1 MKKTLAILLSLILML
16 SMVPAVAEESL
27 AGTYVLDAS
36 PLGMPLNIY
45 LIIDENNNFQWTNK
59 LEGGADKGNG
69 MIGSEGGVY
78 MMLYSDSTP
87 ENMKTATFTLEGQNL
102 VFSTRVP
109 YGAAGVNPNTE
120 ENIFPIAKKMVY
132 TDLLG
137 LYVGSLA
144 VEAMGSAIVYECEL
158 ELALGAEYTLKSTFA
173 MMGGEYE
180 YVQQGNF
187 TVENGE
193 IIFTTADAEGQ
204 KGQIA
209 DGKITADLILSSM
222 GKTPRT
228 IELQKAIT
236 ADVAGVYTGVKD
248 MSAMGFIANTALTLD
263 AVGGY
268 TYSSVIEGM
277 GEYTEQGTFTH
288 ENGVITLLSDAE
300 GAAPVE
306 ASLATEVLTAKM
318 KIASSVPMATEIKF
332 FSDRI
337 QGVFTAEGEDEAG
350 VAYASKL
357 TLNADGTYAI
367 SVNED
372 AYTEEGAFTVAA
384 SPMGVSITL
393 VSTAGVESTGM
404 VSDSININHNID
416 NAYNM
421 LGFQYEK

>member
-16 SMVPAVAEESL
+16 SMVPAMAEESL

-350 VAYASKL
+350 VAYASVL

-372 AYTEEGAFTVAA
+372 AYTEEGTFTVAA

>member
-16 SMVPAVAEESL
+16 SMVPAMAEESL

-45 LIIDENNNFQWTNK
+45 LLIDENNNFMWTNK

-69 MIGSEGGVY
+69 MIGSEDGVY

-109 YGAAGVNPNTE
+109 YGAAGINPNTE
-120 ENIFPIAKKMVY
+120 ENIMPIAKKMVY

-144 VEAMGSAIVYECEL
+144 VEAMGSSIVYNCEL
-158 ELALGAEYTLKSTFA
+158 ELALGAEYTMTCTFN
-173 MMGGEYE
+173 MMGSDYE
-180 YVQQGNF
+180 FVQQGNF

-193 IIFTTADAEGQ
+193 IVFAAADLEGQ
-204 KGQIA
+204 KGVIA
-209 DGKITADLILSSM
+209 DGAITADLILSSM

-228 IELQKAIT
+228 IELKKATT
-236 ADVAGVYTGVKD
+236 ADVAGVYTGVAD
-248 MSAMGFIANTALTLD
+248 MSAMGFIANTTLTLD

-277 GEYTEQGTFTH
+277 GEYTEQGAFTH
-288 ENGVITLLSDAE
+288 ENGVITLISDAE

-318 KIASSVPMATEIKF
+318 KIASSVPLATEIQF

-350 VAYASKL
+350 IAYASTL
-357 TLNADGTYAI
+357 TLNADGTYVI

-372 AYTEEGAFTVAA
+372 SYVEEGTFAVAA
-384 SPMGVSITL
+384 SPMGVAITL
-393 VSTAGVESTGM
+393 TSADGVESTGM
-404 VSDSININHNID
+404 VSDSININHNVD
-416 NAYNM
+416 YAFNM